1 VSHASPFEIRSER
14 EEDDGGRLI
23 LSGELD
29 IATAPRVEEAA
40 RAMLAHGVSRLV
52 IDLRE
57 LTFID
62 SSGLRMLI
70 MLSDLAASDAWTL
83 GLIRPADRPLSVF
96 EITGADE
103 NLPFIEEPSRKP

>member
-1 VSHASPFEIRSER
+1 VIHASPFEIRSER
-14 EEDDGGRLI
+14 PEQGSGRLI

-29 IATAPRVEEAA
+29 IATAPQVEAAA
-40 RAMLAHGVSRLV
+40 RAMLAQGVSRLV

-70 MLSDLAASDAWTL
+70 LLSDRAVGDAWTL
-83 GLIRPADRPLSVF
+83 GLIRPTDRSLSVF

-103 NLPFIEEPSRKP
+103 NLPFIEEPSP

>member
-1 VSHASPFEIRSER
+1 VAHASPFEIRSER
-14 EEDDGGRLI
+14 QHEDSGRLV

-29 IATAPRVEEAA
+29 IATAPQVEEAA
-40 RAMLAHGVSRLV
+40 RAMLAQGVSNLV

-70 MLSDLAASDAWTL
+70 MLSDRASGDAWTL
-83 GLIRPADRPLSVF
+83 GLIRPTDRSLSVF
-96 EITGADE
+96 EITGAHE
-103 NLPFIEEPSRKP
+103 NLPFIEEPSR